1 MGRNETNNPNSKS
14 ADYLWNIS
22 IPVLHELFGRSLFLY
37 LNALEN
43 QNEWLAFFQT
53 GHEVDPQAMIRLPLR
68 LFFAKLEDCE
78 TPPFP
83 EDFRRRNYTFRLD
96 EILLIPL
103 EEVYSLC
110 PE

>member
-68 LFFAKLEDCE
+68 LFSRSWRIVKPLLFPKIFGEE
-78 TPPFP
+78 ITPF
-83 EDFRRRNYTFRLD
+83 DWTRY
-96 EILLIPL
+96 
-103 EEVYSLC
+103 Y
-110 PE
+110 